1 MEDFNEIDILID
13 YFTENSRI
21 KVKKDNEQE
30 IGMEGLLLITK
41 KQTTLSAIERAKQT
55 LALIRSQ
62 KLRATDDATILV
74 IMYEEIASEAS
85 PSKNENQS

>member
-1 MEDFNEIDILID
+1 M
-13 YFTENSRI
+13 I
-21 KVKKDNEQE
+21 KVTKDKEQE
-30 IGMEGLLLITK
+30 IGMEGLLRITQ